1 MKQFDQQWRKLTAL
15 ARQANDPR
23 DAAMPYGFATRVT
36 AQPVAASFSL
46 SSVAFGYFAVRGL
59 MVAAAFGLAAIAID
73 YSTYVTSTQTDA
85 VVAADMVGELLD
97 PS

>member
-1 MKQFDQQWRKLTAL
+1 MTKFDQQWGKLTAL
-15 ARQANDPR
+15 PRQAHDPR

-36 AQPVAASFSL
+36 ARSVVASFSL